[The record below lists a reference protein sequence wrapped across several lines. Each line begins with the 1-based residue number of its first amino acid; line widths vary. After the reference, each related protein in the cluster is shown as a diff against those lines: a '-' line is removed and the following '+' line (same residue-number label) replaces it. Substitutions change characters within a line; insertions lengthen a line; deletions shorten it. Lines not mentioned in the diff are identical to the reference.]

1 MTTTDPDSPAERIMI
16 ARKDF
21 TQQISKKAALGG
33 LRMNNY
39 SNDAFPEVLR
49 VTFLRA
55 AAATPN
61 YTFNQIRETIADQLS
76 ILTSP
81 AGRTPP

>member
-1 MTTTDPDSPAERIMI
+1 MI

-21 TQQISKKAALGG
+21 TQQISKKAAIDG
-33 LRMNNY
+33 LWTNNY

-61 YTFNQIRETIADQLS
+61 YYLPDPQGHHQPEA
-76 ILTSP
+76 P
-81 AGRTPP
+81 ALKRALGGEESHHLP

>member
-1 MTTTDPDSPAERIMI
+1 MARQIRSAEPNMI

-21 TQQISKKAALGG
+21 TQQISKKASIGG
-33 LRMNNY
+33 LRTKNY

-55 AAATPN
+55 AAATPK
-61 YTFNQIRETIADQLS
+61 TTRM
-76 ILTSP
+76 P
-81 AGRTPP
+81 KPKHG